1 MEDDYK
7 IIIIDSSN
15 AVFNIANTF
24 DFYVNLDE
32 PLRNVYKI
40 NIITIL
46 ADIPQASSNFYSPL
60 DSIYVNIND
69 YNRLI
74 SKKDNNNLYYF
85 DSIIIE
91 NSINSRITIKNDY
104 NTTDNINI
112 YHLNPVEP
120 QLKRFN
126 IRILDKNN
134 TKITNTNI
142 NRILIK
148 LGVYYNNKKNNRV

>member
-7 IIIIDSSN
+7 IITIDSSN
-15 AVFNIANTF
+15 AIFNITNTF

-46 ADIPQASSNFYSPL
+46 ADIPSASSNFYSPL

-91 NSINSRITIKNDY
+91 NTISSRITIKNDY
-104 NTTDNINI
+104 NTTDNINV

-120 QLKRFN
+120 QLTRFN
-126 IRILDKNN
+126 IRIFDKNN

-148 LGVYYNNKKNNRV
+148 LGVYYNNKKNNRI